1 MIIDRSAFR
10 NILSFFI
17 LNPSLSDKVLS
28 KLMED
33 QNITNEIDYIDNW
46 LLVNYLNLFLEGLI
60 IPLVGLA
67 GVLGNFTL
75 LKIHCKMFQSLLSVI
90 KFLNL
95 T

>member
-1 MIIDRSAFR
+1 MHFATFY
-10 NILSFFI
+10 LFFI

-75 LKIHCKMFQSLLSVI
+75 LIHCKMFQSLLSVI